1 MSKKNDL
8 RLQREGTVINSISKK
23 QEKRLGN
30 SLIVLYKALT
40 DKYMNCKRLITPAIK
55 KSEIKEIILGGGQNL
70 LSPERR
76 FDAICNYYLGDR
88 YGQYYSPH

>member
-30 SLIVLYKALT
+30 KSKWVKPLKQAPITKRHLNLT
-40 DKYMNCKRLITPAIK
+40 
-55 KSEIKEIILGGGQNL
+55 
-70 LSPERR
+70 
-76 FDAICNYYLGDR
+76 
-88 YGQYYSPH
+88 

>member
-30 SLIVLYKALT
+30 SLIVLYKALI
-40 DKYMNCKRLITPAIK
+40 DKYGVQLAHERQWFLKDIVEELRK
-55 KSEIKEIILGGGQNL
+55 HY
-70 LSPERR
+70 PE
-76 FDAICNYYLGDR
+76 FDFG
-88 YGQYYSPH
+88 